1 MKTPLAVAAA
11 VCLAVVWS
19 ASGSADETDDAV
31 FPPSSEPYGRSYAQ
45 WEGAYQIWLGEIPKP
60 ENPLLHPA
68 SPRNCEVQGNVVF
81 LAPRGTGTRRCTIPD
96 DTAVAFGDGFWECST
111 AEGLG
116 DTFRAL
122 RRCATKRF
130 ARDFGRD
137 VVGLMIHV
145 DGERV
150 AHPYRWNFLTPG
162 EFIDLPEDNFYG
174 APAGTTKSV
183 TKGFF
188 YILRPLEEGRHR
200 VRFHGTHEV
209 FPDVTFVWKLE
220 VVDD

>member
-1 MKTPLAVAAA
+1 MKTALAVAAA
-11 VCLAVVWS
+11 VCLAVVWP
-19 ASGSADETDDAV
+19 ASGSAGETEGGV
-31 FPPSSEPYGRSYAQ
+31 FPPSSEPYGRTYAQ
-45 WEGAYQIWLGEIPKP
+45 WEGAYQVWLGEIPTP
-60 ENPLLHPA
+60 ENPLVHPTSA
-68 SPRNCEVQGNVVF
+68 RNCELQGRVVF
-81 LAPRGTGTRRCTIPD
+81 LGTRGTGTRRCTIPE

-111 AEGLG
+111 AEGHG
-116 DTFRAL
+116 ETFPAL
-122 RRCATKRF
+122 RKCAIKRF

-137 VVGLMIHV
+137 VVRLRIHV
-145 DGERV
+145 DGQRLP
-150 AHPYRWNFLTPG
+150 HPYRWHFLTPG
-162 EFIDLPEDNFYG
+162 EIIDLPENNIYR

-200 VRFHGTHEV
+200 IRLHGTHEV